1 MIKNMNKYPKMIHYP
16 LWCEPWF
23 GRVYFEELFN
33 NCLQLQPNSDGTWDI
48 YDIRTE
54 KHLMRVS

>member
-1 MIKNMNKYPKMIHYP
+1 MNKYPKMIHYP

-23 GRVYFEELFN
+23 ERVYFEELFN

-48 YDIRTE
+48 YDIRAE